1 MSQEP
6 VPVRSPSVLSV
17 PVPSP
22 PVPSSPV
29 QPSPVQSPENTCPAR
44 DHGADIRP
52 LMASFP
58 SGVGVITA
66 YAEDGSPWG
75 MTCTS
80 LCGVSLD
87 PPVVLVCLGTA
98 SHTLKAVRSS
108 GSFAVNLLHAQ
119 GRRTAELFASGAP
132 DRFDRVIWRGGAGTA
147 GPHLT
152 EDARAVADCSVVG
165 EQVVGDHAVVLGE
178 VTAVRTVPRQPP
190 LLYGLRRFSA
200 WPHAGEAAQP
210 YHGVVG

>member
-6 VPVRSPSVLSV
+6 VPARSPSVLSV
-17 PVPSP
+17 PAPSP
-22 PVPSSPV
+22 SLRP
-29 QPSPVQSPENTCPAR
+29 PEHPCPAR

-58 SGVGVITA
+58 SGVGVVTA

-108 GSFAVNLLHAQ
+108 GSFALNLLHAQ

-132 DRFDRVIWRGGAGTA
+132 DRFDRVNWRGGAGTA

-178 VTAVRTVPRQPP
+178 VSAVRTVGRQPP
-190 LLYGLRRFSA
+190 LLYGLRRFSV
-200 WPHAGEAAQP
+200 WPHVGEAAQP
-210 YHGVVG
+210 FHDVVG